1 MYAVCM
7 CTFVLT
13 AKQLIQDKFQQP
25 AAVFVSNK
33 DMKRGFT
40 GTDDMIAGLAT
51 AVSGV
56 HACW

>member
-1 MYAVCM
+1 M
-7 CTFVLT
+7 CTFALT